1 MLILPGEIRRELIMD
16 EYFAVEGLGELL
28 VQEADQ
34 LGLGGGEDSLVRELV
49 GRDHEG
55 ALGTGVAVE
64 KIG

>member
-1 MLILPGEIRRELIMD
+1 MD

-34 LGLGGGEDSLVRELV
+34 LGLGGREDSLVRELV